1 MRILDERVERYLHDL
16 RPERSAVMAEMEE
29 VAERDSVPIVHW
41 ETGRFLAALC
51 HAHDPVVLEV
61 GTAIGY
67 STLHM
72 AAELRSGRVITLERD
87 PARAE
92 QARGFLERAGVLDRV
107 ELIEGDAIETIPQV
121 SGPVDLLFVDA
132 TKGEYERYIELAMPL
147 LAERCVLVVDN
158 LLMSGEVAL
167 APGDDT
173 RWNPDSL
180 AAARRLNAELMESED
195 WLACVLPVG
204 DGIGFGARR

>member
-1 MRILDERVERYLHDL
+1 MGCSLERPLGLGSPHDPPAQ
-16 RPERSAVMAEMEE
+16 RRSPQTRHQGQGE
-29 VAERDSVPIVHW
+29 V
-41 ETGRFLAALC
+41 ETGEADLAGA
-51 HAHDPVVLEV
+51 
-61 GTAIGY
+61 G
-67 STLHM
+67 
-72 AAELRSGRVITLERD
+72 ELADLARPRRHRGEPAQGARTDRERD

-147 LAERCVLVVDN
+147 LADRCVLVVNN

-167 APGDDT
+167 APEDDT